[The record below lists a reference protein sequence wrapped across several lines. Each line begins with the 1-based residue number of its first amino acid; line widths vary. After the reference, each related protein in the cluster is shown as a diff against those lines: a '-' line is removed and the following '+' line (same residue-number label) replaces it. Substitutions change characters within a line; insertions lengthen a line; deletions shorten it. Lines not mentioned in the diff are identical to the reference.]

1 MNNIQMR
8 AFRDELCKIAEA
20 KPEPAP
26 KKESPPTIMGTV
38 GKGLVGFGL
47 GIAAGYGLGRG
58 IEAVA
63 NKYDVPAHRYVKPI
77 AMAAGAAL
85 PIAHQLWKGYEQE
98 RLKRAVE
105 HQRTKTP

>member
-1 MNNIQMR
+1 MR
-8 AFRDELCKIAEA
+8 AFRDELCKIAEGE
-20 KPEPAP
+20 PE
-26 KKESPPTIMGTV
+26 KESPPTVAGTV
-38 GKGLVGFGL
+38 VKGLVGLGL
-47 GIAAGYGLGRG
+47 GTAAGYGLGRG

-63 NKYDVPAHRYVKPI
+63 NKYKVPAHKYVKPI
-77 AMAAGAAL
+77 AMAAGATL